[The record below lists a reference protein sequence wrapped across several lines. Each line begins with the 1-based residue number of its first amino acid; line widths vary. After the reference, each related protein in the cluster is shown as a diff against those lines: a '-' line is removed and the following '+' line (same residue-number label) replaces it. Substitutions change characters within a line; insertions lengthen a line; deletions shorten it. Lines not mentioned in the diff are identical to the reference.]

1 MAKSLKDQNNW
12 RLWLIVVANAIFFYV
27 VQQANEMRLD
37 GLPALFKQIPNLLP
51 IGLAGVVATVLN
63 TLPTAELKATIVY
76 WRWNDALPG
85 HRAFSKYVGRD
96 SRIDQGRLLKA
107 HRGKFPIAPTDQNA
121 AWYKIYK
128 VVRSDVMILDS
139 NRIFLLLRDY
149 ASLSFLFVFIFG
161 SAAFYLIES
170 KIVVAQYLGV
180 LILQYLIARIAAA
193 NAGVRLVTNVLALKT
208 ATGR

>member
-37 GLPALFKQIPNLLP
+37 GLQALFKQIPNLLP
-51 IGLAGVVATVLN
+51 IGIAGVVATVLN

-85 HRAFSKYVGRD
+85 HRAFSKYVNRD
-96 SRIDQGRLLKA
+96 SRIDQERLLKA
-107 HRGKFPIAPTDQNA
+107 YKGTFPIAAADQNA
-121 AWYKIYK
+121 AWYKLYK
-128 VVRSDVMILDS
+128 FVCNDVMVLDA
-139 NRIFLLLRDY
+139 NRVFLMLRDY

-161 SAAFYLIES
+161 IAALYLIENR
-170 KIVVAQYLGV
+170 VVAAQYLGV
-180 LILQYLIARIAAA
+180 LAIQYLIVRVAAA

-208 ATGR
+208 ATAR